1 MGLDVWQTLS
11 ACFLAVSS
19 SSWAFEHIW
28 TSFPVPNSSCSC
40 LHHVPCKGPSQ
51 VSRLWHDY
59 SVCLA
64 SISAV
69 SARLLR
75 FFGSLAASWAIRY
88 STCIQHVF
96 NMYSTIVMVGTSG
109 AARRWSPARFI
120 CPPGTFREPQRA
132 QHAALAFFWL
142 WNVVNLHHLV
152 LHHLASSCIILHH
165 LASKTVPLHNI
176 EPGFKLWTVP
186 VGYFLETQTRN
197 QGCIDLVFVL
207 HVVLASWF
215 ALLSFFTHIL
225 DAVILLLVF
234 RCV

>member
-28 TSFPVPNSSCSC
+28 KSFPVPNSSCSC
-40 LHHVPCKGPSQ
+40 LNHVPCKGPSQ

-96 NMYSTIVMVGTSG
+96 NNCYGRDFRCCKEVISRQVHLPSRHLPW
-109 AARRWSPARFI
+109 AAKSSACCTRF
-120 CPPGTFREPQRA
+120 
-132 QHAALAFFWL
+132 LL
-142 WNVVNLHHLV
+142 VVKCCE
-152 LHHLASSCIILHH
+152 LASPCIILHH
-165 LASKTVPLHNI
+165 LASKTIALHNI
-176 EPGFKLWTVP
+176 EPGFKLWAVP

-215 ALLSFFTHIL
+215 AMLSFLTQIL
-225 DAVILLLVF
+225 HAVILLLVF